1 MALNNFQE
9 EFTKMGGDIIER
21 HIDRLTDLEGFSVV
35 INCTG
40 LGARPLLADEAVIP
54 IRGQIMRVEAPWQH
68 FCYLVNC
75 DNATQSCYIIPTRNF
90 VVLGKIT
97 DCYEITLI
105 HFILGGTKQLSFN
118 TTVDPTDSQQIEN
131 NVSKLCPGITRE
143 KRLEMVGLR
152 PSRYKVRLEYEIADL
167 RRTKNVIVIHN
178 YGHGGAG
185 ITLSIGCAKEV
196 AELLDKVFKMKVSK
210 L

>member
-1 MALNNFQE
+1 
-9 EFTKMGGDIIER
+9 MGGDIIER
-21 HIDRLTDLEGFSVV
+21 HINRLTDLEGFSVV

-97 DCYEITLI
+97 DCYKITVITL
-105 HFILGGTKQLSFN
+105 FFLFRWNK
-118 TTVDPTDSQQIEN
+118 
-131 NVSKLCPGITRE
+131 
-143 KRLEMVGLR
+143 
-152 PSRYKVRLEYEIADL
+152 A
-167 RRTKNVIVIHN
+167 
-178 YGHGGAG
+178 
-185 ITLSIGCAKEV
+185 
-196 AELLDKVFKMKVSK
+196 AELQYNSRPNRFTTN
-210 L
+210 